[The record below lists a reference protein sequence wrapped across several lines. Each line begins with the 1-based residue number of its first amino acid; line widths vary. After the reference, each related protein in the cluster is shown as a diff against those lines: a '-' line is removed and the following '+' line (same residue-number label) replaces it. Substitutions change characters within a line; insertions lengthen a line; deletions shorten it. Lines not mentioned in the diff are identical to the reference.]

1 MKSDEQRQARVDEE
15 QYGGLYDD
23 YAGRYWHFTSWRGL
37 QSIVASGSIQANVGQ
52 FQPSTLQTEPTQ
64 GIIPMQGEDPS
75 RCSPTKGAFGWQ
87 NGWQIRKIP
96 KESKRG
102 AACKAV
108 YAGSIP
114 TLASNCH
121 LPKVLEFRGFV
132 LETCRCSGLSRSSQ
146 TGSNRLVPARLGG
159 NATSQSAH
167 KPLQTRGDHR
177 RSLHSCINPFLWR
190 CRCPFTSDPAA
201 RAVPSNCV

>member
-1 MKSDEQRQARVDEE
+1 VWPGLCAHGLFCCSIRSLQRLVTRSR
-15 QYGGLYDD
+15 DD
-23 YAGRYWHFTSWRGL
+23 R
-37 QSIVASGSIQANVGQ
+37 
-52 FQPSTLQTEPTQ
+52 
-64 GIIPMQGEDPS
+64 D
-75 RCSPTKGAFGWQ
+75 GAFGARPHPRSRLKPRRTAHRGFLICKARWQ
-87 NGWQIRKIP
+87 SGHA
-96 KESKRG
+96 